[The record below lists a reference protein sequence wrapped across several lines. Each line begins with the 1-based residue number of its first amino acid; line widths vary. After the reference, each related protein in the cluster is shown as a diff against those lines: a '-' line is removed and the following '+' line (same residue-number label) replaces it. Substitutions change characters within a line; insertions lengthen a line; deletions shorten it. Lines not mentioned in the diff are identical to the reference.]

1 MIQTVSAML
10 VISSTLMS
18 IATVEGEEE
27 QDLGENKEQLAN
39 CLQVLQQA
47 LGLSGVVEDGGR

>member
-1 MIQTVSAML
+1 MSAML